1 MTNCKQSSHPQ
12 DRHCHKT
19 KDVGEDELLVDGQV
33 EPGVVGEKGGVLALS
48 GEEEG
53 KDAHNRCHA
62 SDIVWGLSFCNKHE
76 VKIVQQKVI
85 LGFP

>member
-1 MTNCKQSSHPQ
+1 M
-12 DRHCHKT
+12 
-19 KDVGEDELLVDGQV
+19 
-33 EPGVVGEKGGVLALS
+33 VGEKGRVLALS

-76 VKIVQQKVI
+76 VKIVQQKVLLVI
-85 LGFP
+85 PKQASPLPPCKLS